1 MVIEVLHTLEKVLS
15 LFEQCIDFIFAGW
28 KNTFYPA
35 LTDLFCYF
43 NYLFIF
49 FIFFF
54 IGEIKH
60 PRYLS
65 ILIICPYNLEKL
77 NSVRERAHTY
87 RFPIIA
93 LTCGQLLSFLL

>member
-49 FIFFF
+49 KFFF
-54 IGEIKH
+54 S
-60 PRYLS
+60 LV
-65 ILIICPYNLEKL
+65 KL
-77 NSVRERAHTY
+77 NTPISFYPYYMSLQFGKAKQCEREGTH
-87 RFPIIA
+87 
-93 LTCGQLLSFLL
+93 L